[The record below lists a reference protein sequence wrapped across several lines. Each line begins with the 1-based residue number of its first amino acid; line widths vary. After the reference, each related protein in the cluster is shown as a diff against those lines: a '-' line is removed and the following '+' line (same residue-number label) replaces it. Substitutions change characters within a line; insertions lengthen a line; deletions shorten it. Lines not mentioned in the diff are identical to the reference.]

1 MAKLTEI
8 GWKEFE
14 ALPLEAKRPYL
25 ERPGGEGMPYH
36 TLFAQQFDRSL
47 LERLAALANRIRFI
61 SKSREGALFLK
72 SFLPHKRAMLYFS
85 QPSSRTF
92 LSHLAACQILG
103 LTTGSV
109 RDTAISSEFKGESK
123 EDSIRT
129 FSSYFDLIIMR
140 TPEKGLAEKTCLRA
154 TCAPPRRARR
164 GRAPPPSS

>member
-36 TLFAQQFDRSL
+36 TLFAQQFDRPL

-72 SFLPHKRAMLYFS
+72 SFQFFFFEFCKA
-85 QPSSRTF
+85 
-92 LSHLAACQILG
+92 ILQD
-103 LTTGSV
+103 SFP
-109 RDTAISSEFKGESK
+109 RIIDHFIIK
-123 EDSIRT
+123 E
-129 FSSYFDLIIMR
+129 
-140 TPEKGLAEKTCLRA
+140 
-154 TCAPPRRARR
+154 
-164 GRAPPPSS
+164 